1 PGLVVYA
8 QYVNVLDAFGEF
20 YSDHPFRLRRL
31 IQDIF
36 TGTVPDGPDQ
46 VVLDGRTAFLIS
58 SLQCH
63 LYLFWLC
70 GGLLFSLV
78 GRWCLADG
86 AQRITE
92 LLGVASQKKLATRM
106 AGQALQLRFGIS
118 GLSFGE
124 SEANRV
130 HGQVDAQFLNFSC
143 GLTRIGV
150 TGLLTV

>member
-86 AQRITE
+86 AQRIPE

-106 AGQALQLRFGIS
+106 AARACTRVCAFQVSAFGGPKPTVGRRS
-118 GLSFGE
+118 GDG
-124 SEANRV
+124 R
-130 HGQVDAQFLNFSC
+130 GW
-143 GLTRIGV
+143 T
-150 TGLLTV
+150 